1 MMILTDIATVP
12 LSTAG
17 AKDERG
23 GGGEVAEGGKS
34 DHQGGYPDY
43 IGHDYLG
50 PDLAS
55 DYLDD
60 YDGHGC

>member
-1 MMILTDIATVP
+1 MMMILTDIATVP

-34 DHQGGYPDY
+34 DYQGGYPEY
-43 IGHDYLG
+43 IGHD
-50 PDLAS
+50 LAC

-60 YDGHGC
+60 YNGHDNGC